1 MTANKILSTQLELFL
16 RLVSISISMLRTGQR
31 KPKVFLA
38 LTNVGAGAQE
48 GSMGPGSCCERIGCS
63 MDGSWGR
70 EVGDSDE
77 DEWEQGGHW
86 AIGSERAG
94 QTHQSQ

>member
-1 MTANKILSTQLELFL
+1 
-16 RLVSISISMLRTGQR
+16 
-31 KPKVFLA
+31 
-38 LTNVGAGAQE
+38 
-48 GSMGPGSCCERIGCS
+48 MGPGSCCERIGSS

-77 DEWEQGGHW
+77 DEWEQGGPW

-94 QTHQSQ
+94 QTHQLQ